1 MVFLVVISLGLTWT
15 VDTKLGYQGGLYRRL
30 RTREDLKYNKDQSE
44 VVKMTKKP
52 SVTEPVVQGAD
63 SGNTQ
68 VSDIGGLSIQTQGVE
83 C

>member
-1 MVFLVVISLGLTWT
+1 MVFLVVISLDLTWT
-15 VDTKLGYQGGLYRRL
+15 VDTKFGYQGGLYRRL
-30 RTREDLKYNKDQSE
+30 RTREDLKYNKDQSA

-68 VSDIGGLSIQTQGVE
+68 VSDIGGLSIQTQGVKR
-83 C
+83 

>member
-1 MVFLVVISLGLTWT
+1 MSYPAG
-15 VDTKLGYQGGLYRRL
+15 
-30 RTREDLKYNKDQSE
+30 
-44 VVKMTKKP
+44 VKMMKKP

-68 VSDIGGLSIQTQGVE
+68 VSDIGGLSIQIQGDK